1 MRFLCLFI
9 LFLPTALLAQVDSPK
24 MGGDGLRI
32 QIYLDQKC
40 FGPGYLDGRPGNF
53 TLRAV
58 YSFNRFRGRPP
69 GAWDALLKEAEEEI
83 KELFALAT
91 VPALAKDYINPN
103 LPRGYGNLGGVKL
116 LSLIHI

>member
-1 MRFLCLFI
+1 MRILCLFI
-9 LFLPTALLAQVDSPK
+9 LSLPVALLAQIDSPK
-24 MGGDGLRI
+24 MGEDGLRN

-83 KELFALAT
+83 
-91 VPALAKDYINPN
+91 
-103 LPRGYGNLGGVKL
+103 
-116 LSLIHI
+116 